1 MSNLRNYEKIK
12 LWDVQVRYLVW
23 AATWNEYKS
32 NNPPHHL
39 LSALPLSCCL
49 KGLEAL
55 QQIIFSPL
63 VCSDLTWPDLRQ
75 TPKKKAS
82 LPPLASDLIV
92 LCHNMTIHAHNLFSE
107 ETESIVSYKFI
118 YLLNARV
125 SLKCCYNLP
134 KLSMTLLEKEQSL
147 LCYEALEFCPLLMV
161 LHGTS
166 EKPFNSLVSV

>member
-1 MSNLRNYEKIK
+1 M
-12 LWDVQVRYLVW
+12 
-23 AATWNEYKS
+23 
-32 NNPPHHL
+32 
-39 LSALPLSCCL
+39 
-49 KGLEAL
+49 
-55 QQIIFSPL
+55 
-63 VCSDLTWPDLRQ
+63 
-75 TPKKKAS
+75 
-82 LPPLASDLIV
+82 PPLASDLIV

-147 LCYEALEFCPLLMV
+147 LCYEALESCPLLMV